1 MNGKLNSEL
10 ITVLCVELVIHNRK
24 DKANPKNNTLP
35 ILSETP
41 STSVFQAVQFKCTF
55 EIGESEIPL
64 PNSL

>member
-1 MNGKLNSEL
+1 MVVCLRFALSGSSNVNGKLNSEL

-41 STSVFQAVQFKCTF
+41 STSNISSYSV
-55 EIGESEIPL
+55 
-64 PNSL
+64 